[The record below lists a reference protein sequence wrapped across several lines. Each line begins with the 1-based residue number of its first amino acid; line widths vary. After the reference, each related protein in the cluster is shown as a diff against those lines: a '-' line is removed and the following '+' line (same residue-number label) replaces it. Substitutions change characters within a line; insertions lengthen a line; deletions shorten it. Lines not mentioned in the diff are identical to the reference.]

1 MTKYLILCAL
11 FISTT
16 VIGQTNIPKSLSLQ
30 EAIDYALKS
39 NRTTLNAAYDI
50 DAAIQQKRE
59 TIRGG
64 FPQINGKIDYINN
77 LAQQFDPVDFNG
89 DGIPEFG
96 AQHQMNASAT
106 LNQLI
111 FDGSYIVGLQSA
123 KVFLEISKNAKTK
136 TDLQVREAVINAY
149 GNILLANE
157 SVNIL
162 NSNISVLEKNL
173 FDITKIYEN
182 GFEEEESVEQ
192 IKITLSG
199 VKNSLNKTKRLQ
211 KIAYQMLNLNLGID
225 LDKKITLSDNLKS
238 LTEKNIF
245 SDAASINDVKNT
257 IDFKIAEND
266 KVSKELLVKLERS
279 KNLPT
284 IGAFITGGYLA
295 NRETFDFTGSNKKWI
310 GTASFGA
317 SINIPIFSFGQR
329 DARTQRAKIN
339 LEKAEL
345 NLTETEQR
353 IKLQLASAK
362 SDYEFA
368 QEDFKNKTENLALAK
383 RIESKNQTKFFEGVS
398 TSFDLRQ
405 AQTQLYSTQQDYLQA
420 MLNVLNT
427 KAKLD
432 TITNQSTTF

>member
-1 MTKYLILCAL
+1 MTKHFILCAL
-11 FISTT
+11 FISVS
-16 VIGQTNIPKSLSLQ
+16 VIGQTNTPESLSLQ

-39 NRTTLNAAYDI
+39 NRTAINSAHDV
-50 DAAIQQKRE
+50 DAAIQQKKE

-64 FPQINGKIDYINN
+64 FPQISGQIDYINN
-77 LAQQFDPVDFNG
+77 IRQQFDPVDFNG

-96 AQHQMNASAT
+96 AQHQMNASAS
-106 LNQLI
+106 LNQMI

-123 KVFLEISKNAKTK
+123 KVFLQISKNAKTK

-149 GNILLANE
+149 GNVLLAEE
-157 SVNIL
+157 SLKIL
-162 NSNISVLEKNL
+162 NSNIGVLEKNV
-173 FDITKIYEN
+173 FDITKIFEN

-192 IKITLSG
+192 LKITLSG
-199 VKNSLNKTKRLQ
+199 VKNNLNKTKRLQ
-211 KIAYQMLNLNLGID
+211 KIAYQMLNLNLGIE
-225 LDKKITLSDNLKS
+225 LDQKILLTDNLKS

-245 SDAASINDVKNT
+245 IEALTLDDVKNT

-279 KNLPT
+279 RNLPT
-284 IGAFITGGYLA
+284 IGAFLNGGYLA
-295 NRETFDFTGSNKKWI
+295 NRETFDFSNSDKKWI
-310 GTASFGA
+310 GTSSFGA
-317 SINIPIFSFGQR
+317 SIKIPLFSSGQHG
-329 DARTQRAKIN
+329 ARTQRAKIN

-345 NLTETEQR
+345 NVTETEQR

-368 QEDFKNKTENLALAK
+368 VEDFKNKTENLTLAK
-383 RIESKNQTKFFEGVS
+383 RIEAKNQTKFFEGVS

-405 AQTQLYSTQQDYLQA
+405 AQTQLYSSQQDYLQA
-420 MLNVLNT
+420 MLNVLNA

-432 TITNQSTTF
+432 TITNQTTTF